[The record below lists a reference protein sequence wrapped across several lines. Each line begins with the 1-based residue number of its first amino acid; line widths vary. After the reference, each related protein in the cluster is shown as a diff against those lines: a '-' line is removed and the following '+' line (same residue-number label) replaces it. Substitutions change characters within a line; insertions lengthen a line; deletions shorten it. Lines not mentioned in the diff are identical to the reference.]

1 VAIQTQRDDSSMN
14 YAALAIPTAVTA
26 WFVGWK
32 PTWIKTLRSVCNLC
46 VGLSIRLLADEMSVT
61 EPIPS
66 TDVEGFNPYC
76 VR

>member
-14 YAALAIPTAVTA
+14 CAALAIPTAVTA

-46 VGLSIRLLADEMSVT
+46 VGFSIPV
-61 EPIPS
+61 
-66 TDVEGFNPYC
+66 VG
-76 VR
+76 